1 MLKSKILKNV
11 KIPKNIKKKT
21 TNGILFFIISLT
33 YYLNKE

>member
-21 TNGILFFIISLT
+21 TNCIYFFIISLT
-33 YYLNKE
+33 NYLNIE